1 MDRGLFGTF
10 DYDRDYLQP
19 PEPREE
25 RDPADWIFSAGQ
37 WIYVGDCQPK
47 GEKMT
52 QMTNKGK
59 SFIRAEISEKQ
70 KEYIR
75 LLAELRGVTTQELLG
90 QVVERFIDR
99 NLQLIQD
106 YKNELDN
113 LNSKSRR
120 RIDMNTQEKSK

>member
-1 MDRGLFGTF
+1 MMTKQAKN
-10 DYDRDYLQP
+10 YTQY
-19 PEPREE
+19 
-25 RDPADWIFSAGQ
+25 
-37 WIYVGDCQPK
+37 K
-47 GEKMT
+47 GEEMT
-52 QMTNKGK
+52 QIANKGK
-59 SFIRAEISEKQ
+59 LFIRAEISEKQ

-113 LNSKSRR
+113 LNSKSRS
-120 RIDMNTQEKSK
+120 RIYMDA

>member
-1 MDRGLFGTF
+1 
-10 DYDRDYLQP
+10 
-19 PEPREE
+19 
-25 RDPADWIFSAGQ
+25 
-37 WIYVGDCQPK
+37 
-47 GEKMT
+47 MT
-52 QMTNKGK
+52 QIASKGK

-106 YKNELDN
+106 YNNELNN
-113 LNSKSRR
+113 LNSKSSL
-120 RIDMNTQEKSK
+120 RIKMNT